1 MTIPESTGPL
11 VARVAREYGKKARRF
26 VIVSLFNVAFGQS
39 LLVLAYSAF
48 GWSFVTSN
56 IFAVAISAGPAYV
69 LARYWVW
76 EKTSKNHVVKEIA
89 PFWGL
94 AFLGL
99 VVSTFAAG
107 IAGRYSDAQIVLN
120 LVNLVAFGI
129 IWVFKFFILDR
140 FMFGTPRQPGVAADA
155 ASPLVSGGRH
165 E

>member
-1 MTIPESTGPL
+1 MTIPGSPGS
-11 VARVAREYGKKARRF
+11 RVAREYGKKARRF
-26 VIVSLFNVAFGQS
+26 IVVSAFNVAFGQS
-39 LLVLAYSAF
+39 LLVLAHSAF
-48 GWSFVTSN
+48 GWSFVMSN
-56 IFAVAISAGPAYV
+56 VFAVAVSAGPAYV

-99 VVSTFAAG
+99 VASTLAARFASG
-107 IAGRYSDAQIVLN
+107 YSDAQIVLN
-120 LVNLVAFGI
+120 LVNLASFGI

-140 FMFGTPRQPGVAADA
+140 FMFGTPPQPLVAAE
-155 ASPLVSGGRH
+155 ASSSLISGGRH

>member
-1 MTIPESTGPL
+1 MTVPKSAGPL
-11 VARVAREYGKKARRF
+11 VAREYGKKARRF

-56 IFAVAISAGPAYV
+56 IFAVAVSAGPAYV

-99 VVSTFAAG
+99 VASTLAVGFAS
-107 IAGRYSDAQIVLN
+107 RYSDAQMVLN
-120 LVNLVAFGI
+120 LVNLAAFGI

-140 FMFGTPRQPGVAADA
+140 FMFGTPRQPLVAADA
-155 ASPLVSGGRH
+155 VSPLVSGDRH